1 MMPFTVSHRRILLK
15 QFTLDCQ
22 IGIHDFELN
31 APQRITIDVTLDLQ
45 TDLAPQDDD
54 INTVLDYDFLRE
66 EIRDLVQSGAFNLQE
81 RLCEEI
87 IGLCLARPMVTAAIV
102 RTAKPDV
109 YTDCEAVAYE
119 IKGVLEYVAYQ
130 I

>member
-1 MMPFTVSHRRILLK
+1 MTPFTVSRRRILLK

-22 IGIHDFELN
+22 IGIHDFELG
-31 APQRITIDVTLDLQ
+31 APQRITVDVTLDLH
-45 TDLAPQDDD
+45 TGLAPRGDD
-54 INTVLDYDFLRE
+54 IDTVLDYDFLRE

-87 IGLCLARPMVTAAIV
+87 IGLCMARPMVTAATV

-109 YTDCEAVAYE
+109 YADCEAVAYE
-119 IKGVLEYVAYQ
+119 MRAERD
-130 I
+130 